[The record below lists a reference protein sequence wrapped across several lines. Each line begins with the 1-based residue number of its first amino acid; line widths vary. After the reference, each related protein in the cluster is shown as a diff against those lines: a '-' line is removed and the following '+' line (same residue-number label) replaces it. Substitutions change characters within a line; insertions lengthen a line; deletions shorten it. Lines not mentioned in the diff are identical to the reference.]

1 MTIVPTNNALNA
13 GRVSVN
19 KNFFAAECAA
29 AAAKPPIHQ
38 IVATQ
43 ISTPSAPRQRRP
55 HLTRMDRLPVRAF
68 ILIVCGPCQFMH
80 R

>member
-1 MTIVPTNNALNA
+1 VTIVPTNNALNA

-29 AAAKPPIHQ
+29 TAAKPPIHQ
-38 IVATQ
+38 ISDNDAVS
-43 ISTPSAPRQRRP
+43 STPAPP
-55 HLTRMDRLPVRAF
+55 ALTRTDRLPARAF
-68 ILIVCGPCQFMH
+68 ILIVCGACQFMH